1 MPRRFIKKHLPSR
14 KRIQSLKLHYYFGNR
29 INDPKLWLINRQSV
43 SRATA
48 IGLFC
53 AYLPMPMEM
62 LLAAML
68 AILLRANLPIAVVLV
83 WVSNPFTWLILYTP
97 PYLLGLAITGEATIS
112 LNTITMQMMFQQLTA
127 LWIGCLIFGS
137 ASAVA
142 GYTLCNVIWR
152 MVIVNKWTSR
162 KKKLATAEQDNQ
174 E

>member
-1 MPRRFIKKHLPSR
+1 LAYQSSKRFQSCCDWIVLCVLTNANGNAASR
-14 KRIQSLKLHYYFGNR
+14 
-29 INDPKLWLINRQSV
+29 
-43 SRATA
+43 
-48 IGLFC
+48 
-53 AYLPMPMEM
+53 
-62 LLAAML
+62 
-68 AILLRANLPIAVVLV
+68 ILLRANLPIAVALV

-97 PYLLGLAITGEATIS
+97 PYLLGLAILGEVSIS
-112 LNTITMQMMFQQLTA
+112 LDTITMQMMFQQLTA

-162 KKKLATAEQDNQ
+162 KKKLATVEPDNN